1 MVQFDLLPP
10 PLGIPSSLPD
20 LHFFS
25 FHGGLFP
32 TPELLMDLM
41 YIFFGTSF
49 LAGSIFISVQKQ
61 TILFDNFYKR
71 FLAINERKKIQH
83 LPRFLKTGLAKNQLI
98 LLLVN

>member
-25 FHGGLFP
+25 FLGGLFP
-32 TPELLMDLM
+32 TPMDLM

-49 LAGSIFISVQKQ
+49 LAGAIFISVQKQ
-61 TILFDNFYKR
+61 NDTF
-71 FLAINERKKIQH
+71 
-83 LPRFLKTGLAKNQLI
+83 
-98 LLLVN
+98 